1 MIFIRLFFRYV
12 FKGHIVRTMEE
23 KSSLVPWTL
32 VPTPPA
38 VQQAFDEVLGI
49 SDRADNDRANF
60 RSRSIFINAQWAF
73 GGEGSGAPGNC
84 LSLFDVCF
92 ICMLSVGLI
101 I

>member
-1 MIFIRLFFRYV
+1 
-12 FKGHIVRTMEE
+12 MEE

-84 LSLFDVCF
+84 LSLFVCMCVLF
-92 ICMLSVGLI
+92 ACYQSD
-101 I
+101 